1 MIEYE
6 VIDNFLPKDE
16 FIKLQSL
23 ILGNEFSWYYNDYI
37 INDGREE
44 SNYQFTHLF
53 FWTESKSAHS
63 IKLMPLLN
71 KLGIKEGQ
79 LFKLKANLNVK
90 TPNHE
95 YGGYHTDGYK
105 NKITSIFYI
114 NTNNG
119 WTEFKDGTKVESVEN
134 RMLVFDSNLE
144 HTGVSC
150 TDQKRRVLFNFNY
163 ER

>member
-1 MIEYE
+1 MIAEGL
-6 VIDNFLPKDE
+6 VQPS
-16 FIKLQSL
+16 IKLQSL

-37 INDGREE
+37 INDGRED

-63 IKLMPLLN
+63 IKLMPLVN

-119 WTEFKDGTKVESVEN
+119 DLLFEYKIVNNSLYMTFLKFQFEMSKVS
-134 RMLVFDSNLE
+134 L
-144 HTGVSC
+144 H
-150 TDQKRRVLFNFNY
+150 Y
-163 ER
+163 